1 MNKVFLQQRKTARF
15 RNFPALAGPN
25 GRTGEVSIKVNR
37 ILEIR
42 TGFALSMNIYLVRHG
57 EAVSERMDPER
68 PLTPSGREQV
78 EQVAAMA
85 TARHVHVAAI
95 FHSGILRAKQTA
107 EILATHLQF
116 NSGVQ
121 KLSGL
126 LPQDDPAVAK
136 GEIEAAEHPII
147 LVGHLPHLN
156 RLLALLVRGDTE
168 AVAMELAPATMVCC
182 SFDGSKW
189 EIAWTLSPRLS

>member
-1 MNKVFLQQRKTARF
+1 
-15 RNFPALAGPN
+15 
-25 GRTGEVSIKVNR
+25 
-37 ILEIR
+37 
-42 TGFALSMNIYLVRHG
+42 MNIYLVRHG

-68 PLTPSGREQV
+68 PLTPSGREEV
-78 EQVAAMA
+78 EQVARKAA
-85 TARHVHVAAI
+85 ARGVQVSAI

-107 EILATHLQF
+107 EIFAAHLQF

-136 GEIEAAEHPII
+136 GEIEAAEHSII

-168 AVAMELAPATMVCC
+168 LVVMELAPATLVCC

-189 EIAWTLSPRLS
+189 KIAWTLSPQL